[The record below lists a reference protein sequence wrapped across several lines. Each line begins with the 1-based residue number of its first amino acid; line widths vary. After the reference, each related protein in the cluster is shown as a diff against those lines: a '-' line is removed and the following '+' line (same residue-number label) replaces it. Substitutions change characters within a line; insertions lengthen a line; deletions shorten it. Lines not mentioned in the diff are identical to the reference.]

1 MKVRILQYPLV
12 LTKNLRVMW
21 IRNRIV
27 YVYDVEIFPNCF
39 HCCCKDTETGR
50 LYKFEISERRNQL
63 EDLVGFFLSEGQWNM
78 RMFCGYNNH
87 HYDDVIINYIID
99 YSRKL
104 ASLPYWKICQS
115 LFNLSTTIVED
126 EDGSREKLKQ
136 WKYAH
141 YFESMDLLTMQFSQ
155 KLRVG
160 LKTMQVTMHYKN
172 VYEYGGDFDQPLPV
186 DKIDEMIAYNI
197 NDVESTTEL
206 LNRLKEQI
214 ELRLFIEQEHG
225 IDCLSMDSVKMAETF
240 LLEEYSKRSGI
251 PKNVIKEMRSP
262 MDYIPLKD
270 VILPFI
276 KYKNPKLQDVLEDM
290 KKQIVYSKERKG
302 YEKKFV
308 LSNVVYSV
316 GVGGIHS
323 IHTPKIFLPK
333 DDEHIGH
340 ADVTSMYPSLLIKYQ
355 LGPRHLGK
363 LFCDIFEDIY
373 YERIEAKR
381 TGQKI
386 KNLFLK
392 IVLNSPTGKMQQ
404 EVSWMYDPFNVFKIR
419 INGQLILL
427 MLVDRL
433 LELGCEIIQVNTDGV
448 VYRAKNNLREGI
460 ERAISEIEQI
470 TQLGFEVDEYE
481 AFYQYAI
488 NDYFGVL
495 KGGEIE
501 EKGMFI
507 TKTKLGKGLA
517 PVVIPKAVI
526 NYFVHKIPVTE
537 TIEKDKDIRDFLM
550 SQAVDK
556 KFKVIHGDKPV
567 QRINRFYASTDGPYL
582 FKGLKNPLRTISF
595 VRLTFKNGTT
605 KEVPKGEVEEGGRYW
620 YNSHIVSIENIGER
634 IIDLNETEG
643 LQNMLTKSGVT
654 ILNKF
659 DDTPIEDRKINYRY
673 YTSEAKKII
682 ADFTEQQL
690 ELF

>member
-1 MKVRILQYPLV
+1 ML
-12 LTKNLRVMW
+12 
-21 IRNRIV
+21 IRSDRAIV
-27 YVYDVEIFPNCF
+27 YDIEIFPNVF
-39 HCCCKDTETGR
+39 HCCCKDSEDDKI
-50 LYKFEISERRNQL
+50 YKFEISERKNQL
-63 EDLVGFFLSEGQWNM
+63 KDIVEFFLQKDLI
-78 RMFCGYNNH
+78 FCGYNNH
-87 HYDDVIINYIID
+87 HYDDVVLNYIID
-99 YSRKL
+99 YQKTL
-104 ASLPYWKICQS
+104 TDLPFRRICQS
-115 LFNLSTTIVED
+115 LFNLSSYIVKD
-126 EDGSREKLKQ
+126 EEGSRDRLKR

-141 YFESMDLLTMQFSQ
+141 YFKSMDLLTMQFSQ

-172 VYEYGGDFDQPLPV
+172 VQEYDGDFDKFLPSE
-186 DKIDEMIAYNI
+186 KIDEMIAYNI

-206 LNRLKEQI
+206 LNRLKDQV

-240 LLEEYSKRSGI
+240 LLEKYSEKSGI

-262 MDYIPLKD
+262 MDWIPLKD

-276 KYKNPKLQDVLEDM
+276 RYKNPKLQAVLEDM
-290 KKQIVYSKERKG
+290 KSQIVYSKERKS

-323 IHTPKIFLPK
+323 IHNPKIFLPNE
-333 DDEHIGH
+333 DEFIGH
-340 ADVTSMYPSLLIKYQ
+340 ADVASMYPSLLIEYQ
-355 LGPRHLGK
+355 WGPRHLGK
-363 LFCDIFEDIY
+363 LFCDLFAGLKT
-373 YERIEAKR
+373 ERLEAKR
-381 TGQKI
+381 TGQKV
-386 KNLFLK
+386 KNNFLK

-427 MLVDRL
+427 LLVDRL
-433 LELGCEIIQVNTDGV
+433 LEIGAEIIQVNTDGV
-448 VYRAKNNLREGI
+448 VYRAKTQLKDRIQE
-460 ERAISEIEQI
+460 AISEVEQI
-470 TQLGFEVDEYE
+470 TRLEFESDEYE

-517 PVVIPKAVI
+517 PVVIPKAI
-526 NYFVHKIPVTE
+526 IAYFIKHIPVE
-537 TIEKDKDIRDFLM
+537 EFIKSDKDIKDFLM

-556 KFKVIHGDKPV
+556 KFTVWHGKNKV
-567 QRINRFYASTDGPYL
+567 QRINRFYASTNGPYL
-582 FKGLKNPLRTISF
+582 FKG
-595 VRLTFKNGTT
+595 
-605 KEVPKGEVEEGGRYW
+605 
-620 YNSHIVSIENIGER
+620 
-634 IIDLNETEG
+634 ET
-643 LQNMLTKSGVT
+643 LQELSNMLTKSGVT
-654 ILNKF
+654 ILNEF
-659 DDTPIEDRKINYRY
+659 DDLTIENRKINYRY
-673 YTSEAKKII
+673 YISEAMKII
-682 ADFTEQQL
+682 HDFTDQQL

>member
-1 MKVRILQYPLV
+1 ML
-12 LTKNLRVMW
+12 
-21 IRNRIV
+21 IREEV
-27 YVYDVEIFPNCF
+27 VVVYDIEIFPNCF
-39 HCCCKDTETGR
+39 HCCCKDTETGNI
-50 LYKFEISERRNQL
+50 YKFEISERKNML
-63 EDLVGFFLSEGQWNM
+63 EEMIKFFKRPKTL
-78 RMFCGYNNH
+78 FCGYNNH
-87 HYDDVIINYIID
+87 HYDDVVMNYIID
-99 YSRKL
+99 YQDIL
-104 ASLPYWKICQS
+104 ASLPYWRICQS
-115 LFNLSTTIVED
+115 LFNLSHTIVED
-126 EDGSREKLKQ
+126 EDGSRDKLKR

-141 YFESMDLLTMQFSQ
+141 YFHSMDLLTMQFSQ

-172 VYEYGGDFDQPLPV
+172 VQEYDGDFDQYIPV
-186 DKIDEMIAYNI
+186 TEIDKMIAYNI

-206 LNRLKEQI
+206 LNRLKDQV
-214 ELRLFIEQEHG
+214 ELRLFIEKEHG

-240 LLEEYSKRSGI
+240 LLEKYSEKSGI

-308 LSNVVYSV
+308 LSNVVYSI

-333 DDEHIGH
+333 EDEFIGH
-340 ADVTSMYPSLLIKYQ
+340 SDVASMYPSLLIEYRW
-355 LGPRHLGK
+355 GPRHLGK
-363 LFCDIFEDIY
+363 LFCDLFAGLKE
-373 YERIEAKR
+373 ERLEAKH
-381 TGQKI
+381 TGQTV

-427 MLVDRL
+427 MMVDRL

-448 VYRAKNNLREGI
+448 VYRAKKALRSRIQEATR
-460 ERAISEIEQI
+460 EVESI
-470 TQLGFEVDEYE
+470 TRLTFEDDEYE

-488 NDYFGVL
+488 NDYFGVI
-495 KGGEIE
+495 KGYSETHNPKLIE
-501 EKGMFI
+501 KKGMFI
-507 TKTKLGKGLA
+507 TDTKLGKGLA

-526 NYFVHKIPVTE
+526 NYFLTKQPVSE
-537 TIEKDKDIRDFLM
+537 FIEKDKDIRDFLM
-550 SQAVDK
+550 TQNVDK
-556 KFKVIHGDKPV
+556 KFKVVHGDTQV
-567 QRINRFYASTDGPYL
+567 QRINRFYASTNGYYL
-582 FKGLKNPLRTISF
+582 FKQSEDGSLEHMLK
-595 VRLTFKNGTT
+595 
-605 KEVPKGEVEEGGRYW
+605 
-620 YNSHIVSIENIGER
+620 
-634 IIDLNETEG
+634 
-643 LQNMLTKSGVT
+643 KSGVT

-673 YTSEAKKII
+673 YISEATKII
-682 ADFTEQQL
+682 ADFVNQQL

>member
-1 MKVRILQYPLV
+1 
-12 LTKNLRVMW
+12 
-21 IRNRIV
+21 
-27 YVYDVEIFPNCF
+27 
-39 HCCCKDTETGR
+39 
-50 LYKFEISERRNQL
+50 
-63 EDLVGFFLSEGQWNM
+63 
-78 RMFCGYNNH
+78 MFCGYNNH
-87 HYDDVIINYIID
+87 HYDDVVINYMID
-99 YSRKL
+99 YHRKL
-104 ASLPYWKICQS
+104 TDLPYWRVCQS

-126 EDGSREKLKQ
+126 EDGSREKLKR

-141 YFESMDLLTMQFSQ
+141 YFQSMDLLTMQFSQ

-172 VYEYGGDFDQPLPV
+172 VYEYEGDFDKPLPK
-186 DKIDEMIAYNI
+186 DEIDSMILYNI
-197 NDVESTTEL
+197 NDVESTEEL
-206 LNRLKEQI
+206 LNRLKDQI

-240 LLEEYSKRSGI
+240 LLEKYSERSGI

-290 KKQIVYSKERKG
+290 KKQIVYSKERKS

-323 IHTPKIFLPK
+323 IHTPQIFLPK

-340 ADVTSMYPSLLIKYQ
+340 ADVTSMYPSFLIKYQ
-355 LGPRHLGK
+355 WGPRHLGK
-363 LFCDIFEDIY
+363 LFCDIFSEIY
-373 YERIEAKR
+373 DERVEAKR
-381 TGQKI
+381 TGQKV

-448 VYRAKNNLREGI
+448 VYRAKNQLREGI
-460 ERAISEIEQI
+460 ERAIHEVESI
-470 TQLGFEVDEYE
+470 TQLMFEVDEYE

-488 NDYFGVL
+488 NDYFGVE
-495 KGGEIE
+495 KGYSETHDPKLIE
-501 EKGMFI
+501 KKGMFI
-507 TKTKLGKGLA
+507 TDTKLGKGLA

-526 NYFVHKIPVTE
+526 NYFLTKQPVDE
-537 TIEKDKDIRDFLM
+537 FIVKDRDIRDFLM

-556 KFKVIHGDKPV
+556 KFKVVHGEKPI

-582 FKGLKNPLRTISF
+582 YKVDP
-595 VRLTFKNGTT
+595 NGDRDKT
-605 KEVPKGEVEEGGRYW
+605 
-620 YNSHIVSIENIGER
+620 
-634 IIDLNETEG
+634 
-643 LQNMLTKSGVT
+643 NMLTKSGVT

-659 DDTPIEDRKINYRY
+659 DERPIEDRKINYRY
-673 YTSEAKKII
+673 YISEAKKVI

-690 ELF
+690 SLF

>member
-1 MKVRILQYPLV
+1 
-12 LTKNLRVMW
+12 MW

-27 YVYDVEIFPNCF
+27 CVYDVEIFPNCF

-63 EDLVGFFLSEGQWNM
+63 SELVEFF
-78 RMFCGYNNH
+78 RKTYMFCGYNNH
-87 HYDDVIINYIID
+87 HYDDVVINYMID
-99 YSRKL
+99 YHRKL
-104 ASLPYWKICQS
+104 TDLPYWRVCQS

-126 EDGSREKLKQ
+126 EDGSREKLKR

-141 YFESMDLLTMQFSQ
+141 YFQSMDLLTMQFSQ

-172 VYEYGGDFDQPLPV
+172 VYEYEGDFDKPLPK
-186 DKIDEMIAYNI
+186 DEIDSMILYNI
-197 NDVESTTEL
+197 NDVESTEEL
-206 LNRLKEQI
+206 LNRLKDQI

-240 LLEEYSKRSGI
+240 LLEKYSERSGI

-290 KKQIVYSKERKG
+290 KKQIVYSKERKS

-323 IHTPKIFLPK
+323 IHTPQIFLPK

-340 ADVTSMYPSLLIKYQ
+340 ADVTSMYPSFLIKYQ
-355 LGPRHLGK
+355 WGPRHLGK
-363 LFCDIFEDIY
+363 LFCDIFSEIY
-373 YERIEAKR
+373 DERVEAKR
-381 TGQKI
+381 TGQKV

-448 VYRAKNNLREGI
+448 VYRAKNQLREGI
-460 ERAISEIEQI
+460 ERAIHEVESI
-470 TQLGFEVDEYE
+470 TQLMFEVDEYE

-488 NDYFGVL
+488 NDYFGVE
-495 KGGEIE
+495 KGYSETHDPKLIE
-501 EKGMFI
+501 KKGMFI
-507 TKTKLGKGLA
+507 TDTKLGKGLA

-526 NYFVHKIPVTE
+526 NYFLTKQPVDE
-537 TIEKDKDIRDFLM
+537 FIVKDRDIRDFLM

-556 KFKVIHGDKPV
+556 KFKVVHGEKPI

-582 FKGLKNPLRTISF
+582 YKVDP
-595 VRLTFKNGTT
+595 NGDRDKT
-605 KEVPKGEVEEGGRYW
+605 
-620 YNSHIVSIENIGER
+620 
-634 IIDLNETEG
+634 
-643 LQNMLTKSGVT
+643 NMLTKSGVT

-659 DDTPIEDRKINYRY
+659 DERPIEDRKINYRY
-673 YTSEAKKII
+673 YISEAKKVI

-690 ELF
+690 SLF

>member
-1 MKVRILQYPLV
+1 
-12 LTKNLRVMW
+12 MW
-21 IRNRIV
+21 IRNDRAV
-27 YVYDVEIFPNCF
+27 VYDIEIFPNVF
-39 HCCCKDTETGR
+39 HTVLYDTE
-50 LYKFEISERRNQL
+50 LKMQLCLEISERRNDL
-63 EDLVGFFLSEGQWNM
+63 EELITLFTEDDNKIFV
-78 RMFCGYNNH
+78 GYNNH

-99 YSRKL
+99 YKDKL
-104 ASLPYWKICQS
+104 IKLPHWKICQS
-115 LFNLSTTIVED
+115 LFNLSSYIVKD
-126 EDGSREKLKQ
+126 EEGSREKLKK

-141 YFESMDLLTMQFSQ
+141 YFRSMDLLTMQFSQ

-172 VYEYGGDFDQPLPV
+172 VQEYEGDFNQPLL
-186 DKIDEMIAYNI
+186 IDEIDKMIKYNI

-206 LNRLKEQI
+206 LSRLKEQI
-214 ELRLFIEQEHG
+214 ELRLFIEKEHG

-240 LLEEYSKRSGI
+240 LLEKYSEKSGI
-251 PKNVIKEMRSP
+251 PKNVIKEWRSP

-276 KYKNPKLQDVLEDM
+276 RYKNPKLQDVLEDM
-290 KKQIVYSKERKG
+290 KKQIVYSKERKS

-308 LSNVVYSV
+308 LSNVVYSI

-333 DDEHIGH
+333 DDEFIGH
-340 ADVTSMYPSLLIKYQ
+340 ADVASMYPSLLIEYQ
-355 LGPRHLGK
+355 WGPRHLGK
-363 LFCDIFEDIY
+363 LFCDLFAGLKA
-373 YERIEAKR
+373 ERLEAKH
-381 TGQKI
+381 TGQKV
-386 KNLFLK
+386 KNQFLK

-433 LELGCEIIQVNTDGV
+433 LDLGCEIIQVNTDGV
-448 VYRAKNNLREGI
+448 VYRAKNTLREGI
-460 ERAISEIEQI
+460 QEAVSEVEQI
-470 TQLGFEVDEYE
+470 TRLEFESDEYE

-495 KGGEIE
+495 KNGEIE

-507 TKTKLGKGLA
+507 TKTKLGKGLS

-526 NYFVHKIPVTE
+526 NYFVHKMPVVE
-537 TIEKDKDIRDFLM
+537 FIEKDKDVRDFLM

-556 KFKVIHGDKPV
+556 KFKVMHGSKPV
-567 QRINRFYASTDGPYL
+567 QRINRFYASTNGEYL
-582 FKGLKNPLRTISF
+582 FKENPDDNRDKT
-595 VRLTFKNGTT
+595 
-605 KEVPKGEVEEGGRYW
+605 
-620 YNSHIVSIENIGER
+620 
-634 IIDLNETEG
+634 
-643 LQNMLTKSGVT
+643 NMLTKSGVT

-659 DDTPIEDRKINYRY
+659 DDLPIEDRKINYRY
-673 YTSEAKKII
+673 YISEAKKVI

-690 ELF
+690 SLFQ

>member
-1 MKVRILQYPLV
+1 MVV
-12 LTKNLRVMW
+12 C
-21 IRNRIV
+21 
-27 YVYDVEIFPNCF
+27 VYDIEIFPNCF
-39 HCCCKDTETGR
+39 HCCCKDTETGE
-50 LYKFEISERRNQL
+50 LYKFEISERKNQL
-63 EDLVGFFLSEGQWNM
+63 RELVEFFQRPYL
-78 RMFCGYNNH
+78 FCGYNNH

-99 YSRKL
+99 YYNAL
-104 ASLPYWKICQS
+104 TDLPYWRVCQS
-115 LFNLSTTIVED
+115 LFNLSSTIVGD
-126 EDGSREKLKQ
+126 EEGSREKVKR

-141 YFESMDLLTMQFSQ
+141 YFKSMDLLTMQFSQ

-172 VYEYGGDFDQPLPV
+172 VYEYEGDFDSPIFNK
-186 DKIDEMIAYNI
+186 DIDQMILYNI
-197 NDVESTTEL
+197 NDVESTEEL
-206 LNRLKEQI
+206 LNRLKDQI

-240 LLEEYSKRSGI
+240 LLEKYSERSGI

-290 KKQIVYSKERKG
+290 KKQIVYSKERKS

-323 IHTPKIFLPK
+323 IHTPQIFLPK

-340 ADVTSMYPSLLIKYQ
+340 ADVTSMYPSFLIKYQ
-355 LGPRHLGK
+355 WGPRHLGK
-363 LFCDIFEDIY
+363 LFCDIFSEIY
-373 YERIEAKR
+373 DERVEAKR
-381 TGQKI
+381 TGQKV

-448 VYRAKNNLREGI
+448 VYRAKNQLREGI
-460 ERAISEIEQI
+460 ERAIHEVETI
-470 TQLGFEVDEYE
+470 TQLMFEVDEYE

-488 NDYFGVL
+488 NDYFGVE
-495 KGGEIE
+495 KGYSETHNPKLIE
-501 EKGMFI
+501 KKGMFI
-507 TKTKLGKGLA
+507 TDTKLGKGLA

-526 NYFVHKIPVTE
+526 NYFLTKQPVDE
-537 TIEKDKDIRDFLM
+537 FIVKDRDIRDFLM

-556 KFKVIHGDKPV
+556 KFKVVHGEKPI
-567 QRINRFYASTDGPYL
+567 QRINRFYASIDGPYL
-582 FKGLKNPLRTISF
+582 YKVDP
-595 VRLTFKNGTT
+595 NGDREKT
-605 KEVPKGEVEEGGRYW
+605 
-620 YNSHIVSIENIGER
+620 
-634 IIDLNETEG
+634 
-643 LQNMLTKSGVT
+643 NMLTKSGVT

-659 DDTPIEDRKINYRY
+659 DERPIEDRKINYRY
-673 YTSEAKKII
+673 YISEAKKVI

-690 ELF
+690 SLF

>member
-1 MKVRILQYPLV
+1 MHTSINL
-12 LTKNLRVMW
+12 KNLRVMW

-27 YVYDVEIFPNCF
+27 HVYDVEIFPNCF
-39 HCCCKDTETGR
+39 HCCVKNTETGQ

-63 EDLVGFFLSEGQWNM
+63 TDVVDFFRLQPIEDYF

-87 HYDDVIINYIID
+87 HYDDVIINYMID
-99 YSRKL
+99 YRDKL
-104 ASLPYWKICQS
+104 AGLPYWRICQS
-115 LFNLSTTIVED
+115 LFNLSSTIVGD
-126 EDGSREKLKQ
+126 EEGSREKLKR

-141 YFESMDLLTMQFSQ
+141 YFQSMDLLTMQFSQ

-172 VYEYGGDFDQPLPV
+172 VYEYEGNFDSPIFNKDI
-186 DKIDEMIAYNI
+186 DKMISYNI
-197 NDVESTTEL
+197 NDVESTEEL
-206 LNRLKEQI
+206 LNRLKDQI

-240 LLEEYSKRSGI
+240 LLEKYSERSGI

-290 KKQIVYSKERKG
+290 KKQIVYSKERKS

-323 IHTPKIFLPK
+323 IHTPQIFLPK

-340 ADVTSMYPSLLIKYQ
+340 ADVTSMYPSFLIKYQ
-355 LGPRHLGK
+355 WGPRHLGK
-363 LFCDIFEDIY
+363 LFCDIFSEIY
-373 YERIEAKR
+373 DERVEAKR
-381 TGQKI
+381 TGQKV

-448 VYRAKNNLREGI
+448 VYRAKNQLREGI
-460 ERAISEIEQI
+460 ERAIHEVETI
-470 TQLGFEVDEYE
+470 TQLMFEIDEYE

-488 NDYFGVL
+488 NDYFGVE
-495 KGGEIE
+495 KGYSESHDPKLIE
-501 EKGMFI
+501 KKGMFI
-507 TKTKLGKGLA
+507 TDTKLGKGLA

-526 NYFVHKIPVTE
+526 NYFLTKQPVDE
-537 TIEKDKDIRDFLM
+537 FIVKDKDIRDFLM

-556 KFKVIHGDKPV
+556 KFKVVHGEKPI

-582 FKGLKNPLRTISF
+582 YKVDP
-595 VRLTFKNGTT
+595 NGDREKT
-605 KEVPKGEVEEGGRYW
+605 
-620 YNSHIVSIENIGER
+620 
-634 IIDLNETEG
+634 
-643 LQNMLTKSGVT
+643 NMLTKSGVT

-659 DDTPIEDRKINYRY
+659 DELPIEDRKINYRY
-673 YTSEAKKII
+673 YISEAKKVI

-690 ELF
+690 SLF

>member
-1 MKVRILQYPLV
+1 MHTSINL
-12 LTKNLRVMW
+12 KNLRVMW
-21 IRNRIV
+21 IRNMV
-27 YVYDVEIFPNCF
+27 VCVYDIEIFPNCF
-39 HCCCKDTETGR
+39 HCCCKDTETGE
-50 LYKFEISERRNQL
+50 LYKFEISERKNQL
-63 EDLVGFFLSEGQWNM
+63 RELVEFFQRPYL
-78 RMFCGYNNH
+78 FCGYNNH
-87 HYDDVIINYIID
+87 HYDDVIVNYMID
-99 YSRKL
+99 YYNAL
-104 ASLPYWKICQS
+104 TGLPYWRICQS
-115 LFNLSTTIVED
+115 LFNLSSTIVGD
-126 EDGSREKLKQ
+126 EEGSREKVKR

-141 YFESMDLLTMQFSQ
+141 YFKSMDLLTMQFSQ

-172 VYEYGGDFDQPLPV
+172 VYEYEGDFDSPIFNK
-186 DKIDEMIAYNI
+186 DIDQMISYNI
-197 NDVESTTEL
+197 NDVESTEEL
-206 LNRLKEQI
+206 LNRLKDQI

-240 LLEEYSKRSGI
+240 LLEKYSERSGI

-290 KKQIVYSKERKG
+290 KKQIVYSKERKS

-323 IHTPKIFLPK
+323 IHTPQIFLPK

-340 ADVTSMYPSLLIKYQ
+340 ADVTSMYPSFLIKYQ
-355 LGPRHLGK
+355 WGPRHLGK
-363 LFCDIFEDIY
+363 LFCDIFSEIY
-373 YERIEAKR
+373 DERVEAKR
-381 TGQKI
+381 TGQKV

-419 INGQLILL
+419 INGQLTLL

-448 VYRAKNNLREGI
+448 VYRAKNQLREGI
-460 ERAISEIEQI
+460 ERAIHEVETI
-470 TQLGFEVDEYE
+470 TQLMFEIDEYE

-488 NDYFGVL
+488 NDYFGVE
-495 KGGEIE
+495 KGYSETHDPKLIE
-501 EKGMFI
+501 KKGMFI
-507 TKTKLGKGLA
+507 TDTKLGKGLA

-526 NYFVHKIPVTE
+526 NYFLTKQPVDE
-537 TIEKDKDIRDFLM
+537 FIVKDKDIRDFLM

-556 KFKVIHGDKPV
+556 KFKVVHGEKPI

-582 FKGLKNPLRTISF
+582 YKVDP
-595 VRLTFKNGTT
+595 NGDREKT
-605 KEVPKGEVEEGGRYW
+605 
-620 YNSHIVSIENIGER
+620 
-634 IIDLNETEG
+634 
-643 LQNMLTKSGVT
+643 NMLTKSGVT

-659 DDTPIEDRKINYRY
+659 DELPIEDRKINYRY
-673 YTSEAKKII
+673 YISEAKKVI

-690 ELF
+690 SLF

>member
-1 MKVRILQYPLV
+1 
-12 LTKNLRVMW
+12 MW
-21 IRNRIV
+21 IRDRIV
-27 YVYDVEIFPNCF
+27 HVYDVEIFPNCF
-39 HCCCKDTETGR
+39 HCCVKNTETGQ
-50 LYKFEISERRNQL
+50 LYRFEISERRNQL
-63 EDLVGFFLSEGQWNM
+63 DELVDFFYYDSSDKL
-78 RMFCGYNNH
+78 RHTKMFCGYNNH

-99 YSRKL
+99 YYYKL
-104 ASLPYWKICQS
+104 ADLPYWRTCQS
-115 LFNLSTTIVED
+115 LFNLSQCIVED
-126 EDGSREKLKQ
+126 SEGSREKLKR

-141 YFESMDLLTMQFSQ
+141 YFESMDLLTMMFSQ

-160 LKTMQVTMHYKN
+160 LKTMQVTMHYRN
-172 VYEYGGDFDQPLPV
+172 VQEYDGDFNQFLPV
-186 DKIDEMIAYNI
+186 SEIDSMIAYNE
-197 NDVESTTEL
+197 NDVDSTTEL
-206 LNRLKEQI
+206 LNRLKDEI

-270 VILPFI
+270 VIMPFI
-276 KYKNPKLQDVLEDM
+276 RYKNPKLQEVLEDM
-290 KKQIVYSKERKG
+290 RKQVVYSKERKS

-308 LSNVVYSV
+308 LSDVVYSV

-323 IHTPKIFLPK
+323 IHTPKIFHPK

-363 LFCDIFEDIY
+363 LFCDIFEGIY
-373 YERIEAKR
+373 HERVEAKR

-448 VYRAKNNLREGI
+448 VYRAKNSLKNGI
-460 ERAISEIEQI
+460 QEAIHEVEQI

-481 AFYQYAI
+481 SFYQYAI

-495 KGGEIE
+495 KNGEIE

-507 TKTKLGKGLA
+507 TKTKLGKGLS

-537 TIEKDKDIRDFLM
+537 TIEKDRNIRDFLM

-582 FKGLKNPLRTISF
+582 FKQDGDDVDK
-595 VRLTFKNGTT
+595 
-605 KEVPKGEVEEGGRYW
+605 
-620 YNSHIVSIENIGER
+620 VS
-634 IIDLNETEG
+634 
-643 LQNMLTKSGVT
+643 NMLTKSGVT

-659 DDTPIEDRKINYRY
+659 DDLPIEDRKINYRY
-673 YTSEAKKII
+673 YISEAKKVI

-690 ELF
+690 SLF

>member
-1 MKVRILQYPLV
+1 
-12 LTKNLRVMW
+12 MW
-21 IRNRIV
+21 IRNDRAC
-27 YVYDVEIFPNCF
+27 VYDVEIFPNVF
-39 HCCCKDTETGR
+39 HAVIYDTEYKMR
-50 LYKFEISERRNQL
+50 LCIEISERRNDIEEL
-63 EDLVGFFLSEGQWNM
+63 ITLFTENDNKIFV
-78 RMFCGYNNH
+78 GYNNH
-87 HYDDVIINYIID
+87 HYDDVIVNYIID
-99 YSRKL
+99 YKDKL
-104 ASLPYWKICQS
+104 TNLPYWRICQS
-115 LFNLSTTIVED
+115 LFNLSSYIVKD
-126 EDGSREKLKQ
+126 EEGSREKLKR

-141 YFESMDLLTMQFSQ
+141 YFKSMDLLTMQFSQ

-160 LKTMQVTMHYKN
+160 LKTMQVTMHYNN
-172 VYEYGGDFDQPLPV
+172 VQEYDGDFDQPLPS

-206 LNRLKEQI
+206 LNRLKDQV

-240 LLEEYSKRSGI
+240 LLEKYSEKSGI

-262 MDYIPLKD
+262 MDYIPLQD

-276 KYKNPKLQDVLEDM
+276 RYKNPKLQDVLKDM

-302 YEKKFV
+302 YENKFV
-308 LSNVVYSV
+308 ISNVVYSV

-323 IHTPKIFLPK
+323 IHTPKIFRPGE
-333 DDEHIGH
+333 DEFIGH
-340 ADVTSMYPSLLIKYQ
+340 ADVASMYPSLLIEYQ
-355 LGPRHLGK
+355 WGPRHLGK
-363 LFCDIFEDIY
+363 LFCDLFAGLKA
-373 YERIEAKR
+373 ERLEAKH
-381 TGQKI
+381 TGQKV

-433 LELGCEIIQVNTDGV
+433 LGLGCEIIQVNTDGV
-448 VYRAKNNLREGI
+448 VYRAKNTLREGI
-460 ERAISEIEQI
+460 QEAISEVERI
-470 TQLGFEVDEYE
+470 TRLEFESDEYE

-517 PVVIPKAVI
+517 PVIIPKAVI
-526 NYFVHKIPVTE
+526 AYFTQHVPV
-537 TIEKDKDIRDFLM
+537 EKTVKEDKDIKDFLM

-556 KFKVIHGDKPV
+556 KFRVIHGEKPI
-567 QRINRFYASTDGPYL
+567 QRINRFYASTNGPYL
-582 FKGLKNPLRTISF
+582 YK
-595 VRLTFKNGTT
+595 RLYTQKDKVG
-605 KEVPKGEVEEGGRYW
+605 KP
-620 YNSHIVSIENIGER
+620 
-634 IIDLNETEG
+634 IIDPWGYTDGIYPEYEDH
-643 LQNMLTKSGVT
+643 NMLTKSGVT

-659 DDTPIEDRKINYRY
+659 DDRPIEDRKINYRY
-673 YTSEAKKII
+673 YISEAKKII

>member
-1 MKVRILQYPLV
+1 MHTSINL
-12 LTKNLRVMW
+12 KNLRVMW

-27 YVYDVEIFPNCF
+27 HVYDVEIFPNCF
-39 HCCCKDTETGR
+39 HCCVKNTETGQ

-63 EDLVGFFLSEGQWNM
+63 TDVVDFFRLQPIEDYF

-87 HYDDVIINYIID
+87 HYDDVIINYMID
-99 YSRKL
+99 YRDKL
-104 ASLPYWKICQS
+104 AGLPYWRICQS
-115 LFNLSTTIVED
+115 LFNLSSTIVGD
-126 EDGSREKLKQ
+126 EEGSREKLKR

-141 YFESMDLLTMQFSQ
+141 YFQSMDLLTMQFSQ

-172 VYEYGGDFDQPLPV
+172 VYEYEGNFDSPIFNKDI
-186 DKIDEMIAYNI
+186 DKMISYNI
-197 NDVESTTEL
+197 NDVESTEEL
-206 LNRLKEQI
+206 LNRLKDQI

-240 LLEEYSKRSGI
+240 LLEKYSERSGI

-290 KKQIVYSKERKG
+290 KKQIVYSKERKS

-323 IHTPKIFLPK
+323 IHTPQIFLPK

-340 ADVTSMYPSLLIKYQ
+340 ADVTSMYPSFLIKYQ
-355 LGPRHLGK
+355 WGPRHLGK
-363 LFCDIFEDIY
+363 LFCDIFSEIY
-373 YERIEAKR
+373 DERVEAKR
-381 TGQKI
+381 TGQKV

-448 VYRAKNNLREGI
+448 VYRAKNQLREGI
-460 ERAISEIEQI
+460 ERAIHEVETI
-470 TQLGFEVDEYE
+470 TQLMFEIDEYE

-488 NDYFGVL
+488 NDYFGVE
-495 KGGEIE
+495 KGYSETHDPKLIE
-501 EKGMFI
+501 KKGMFI
-507 TKTKLGKGLA
+507 TDTKLGKGLA

-526 NYFVHKIPVTE
+526 NYFLTKQPVDE
-537 TIEKDKDIRDFLM
+537 FIKKDLDIRDFLM

-556 KFKVIHGDKPV
+556 KFKVVHGEKPI
-567 QRINRFYASTDGPYL
+567 QRINRFYASTDGEYL
-582 FKGLKNPLRTISF
+582 FKRKYHEDAGKIKHISPPF
-595 VRLTFKNGTT
+595 EESYDYV
-605 KEVPKGEVEEGGRYW
+605 VPEYDE
-620 YNSHIVSIENIGER
+620 
-634 IIDLNETEG
+634 
-643 LQNMLTKSGVT
+643 QNMLTKSGVT

-659 DDTPIEDRKINYRY
+659 DELPIEDRKINYRY
-673 YTSEAKKII
+673 YISEAKKVI

-690 ELF
+690 SLF

>member
-1 MKVRILQYPLV
+1 
-12 LTKNLRVMW
+12 MW
-21 IRNRIV
+21 IRNKIV
-27 YVYDVEIFPNCF
+27 HTYDIEVFPNCF
-39 HCCCKDTETGR
+39 HCCCKDTENGQ
-50 LYKFEISERRNQL
+50 LYKFEISERKNQL
-63 EDLVGFFLSEGQWNM
+63 DELVDFFYYDRSEKQ
-78 RMFCGYNNH
+78 RHTKMFCGYNNH

-99 YSRKL
+99 YWYKL
-104 ASLPYWKICQS
+104 ADLPYWRICQS

-126 EDGSREKLKQ
+126 EDGNREKLKR

-141 YFESMDLLTMQFSQ
+141 YFYSMDLLTMQFSQ

-160 LKTMQVTMHYKN
+160 LKTMQATMHYKN
-172 VYEYGGDFDQPLPV
+172 VYEYEGDFNQPIPLSE
-186 DKIDEMIAYNI
+186 IDNMISYNI
-197 NDVESTTEL
+197 NDVESTEEL

-240 LLEEYSKRSGI
+240 LLEEYSKKSGI

-308 LSNVVYSV
+308 LSNVVYSI

-323 IHTPKIFLPK
+323 IHTPKIFLPN

-340 ADVTSMYPSLLIKYQ
+340 ADVTSMYPSLLIKYKW
-355 LGPRHLGK
+355 GPRHLGK
-363 LFCDIFEDIY
+363 LFCDIFENIY
-373 YERIEAKR
+373 NERVEAKR

-433 LELGCEIIQVNTDGV
+433 LDLGCEIIQVNTDGV
-448 VYRAKNNLREGI
+448 VYRAKNSLKNGIQEAIREV
-460 ERAISEIEQI
+460 EQI
-470 TQLGFEVDEYE
+470 TQLNFEIDEYE

-495 KGGEIE
+495 KNGEIE

-507 TKTKLGKGLA
+507 TKTKLGKGLQ

-526 NYFVHKIPVTE
+526 AYFTQGTPVTE
-537 TIEKDKDIRDFLM
+537 FIEKDNDIRDFLM

-556 KFKVIHGDKPV
+556 KFKVIHGNKPV
-567 QRINRFYASTDGPYL
+567 QRINRFYASTNGAFL
-582 FKGLKNPLRTISF
+582 FKQKDKENP
-595 VRLTFKNGTT
+595 
-605 KEVPKGEVEEGGRYW
+605 E
-620 YNSHIVSIENIGER
+620 
-634 IIDLNETEG
+634 
-643 LQNMLTKSGVT
+643 NMLTKSGIT
-654 ILNKF
+654 ILNKL
-659 DDTPIEDRKINYRY
+659 DDTTVENRKINYRY
-673 YTSEAKKII
+673 YISEATKII
-682 ADFTEQQL
+682 ADFVNQQL
-690 ELF
+690 ELFQ

>member
-1 MKVRILQYPLV
+1 ML
-12 LTKNLRVMW
+12 
-21 IRNRIV
+21 IREEV
-27 YVYDVEIFPNCF
+27 VVVYDIEIFPNCF
-39 HCCCKDTETGR
+39 HCCCKDTETGNI
-50 LYKFEISERRNQL
+50 YKFEISERKNML
-63 EDLVGFFLSEGQWNM
+63 EEEIEFFKRPKML
-78 RMFCGYNNH
+78 FCGYNNH
-87 HYDDVIINYIID
+87 HYDDVVMNYIID
-99 YSRKL
+99 YQNIL
-104 ASLPYWKICQS
+104 ASLPYWRICQS
-115 LFNLSTTIVED
+115 LFNLSRTIVED
-126 EDGSREKLKQ
+126 EDGSRDKLKR

-141 YFESMDLLTMQFSQ
+141 YFHSMDLLTMQFSQ

-172 VYEYGGDFDQPLPV
+172 VQEYDGDFDQPLPV
-186 DKIDEMIAYNI
+186 TEIDKMIAYNI

-206 LNRLKEQI
+206 LNRLKDQV
-214 ELRLFIEQEHG
+214 ELRLFIEKEHG

-240 LLEEYSKRSGI
+240 LLEKYSEKSGI

-308 LSNVVYSV
+308 LSNVVYSI

-333 DDEHIGH
+333 EDEFIGH
-340 ADVTSMYPSLLIKYQ
+340 SDVASMYPSLLIEYQ
-355 LGPRHLGK
+355 WGPRHLGK
-363 LFCDIFEDIY
+363 LFCDLFAGLKE
-373 YERIEAKR
+373 ERLEAKH
-381 TGQKI
+381 TGQTV

-427 MLVDRL
+427 MMVDRL

-448 VYRAKNNLREGI
+448 VYRAKKALCSRIQEATREV
-460 ERAISEIEQI
+460 ESI
-470 TQLGFEVDEYE
+470 TRLTFEDDEYE

-488 NDYFGVL
+488 NDYFGVI
-495 KGGEIE
+495 KGYSETHNPKLIE
-501 EKGMFI
+501 KKGMFI
-507 TKTKLGKGLA
+507 TDTKLGKGLA

-526 NYFVHKIPVTE
+526 NYFLTKQPVSE
-537 TIEKDKDIRDFLM
+537 FIEKDKDIRDFLM
-550 SQAVDK
+550 TQNVDK
-556 KFKVIHGDKPV
+556 KFKVVHGDTQV
-567 QRINRFYASTDGPYL
+567 QRINRFYASTNGYYL
-582 FKGLKNPLRTISF
+582 FKQSEDGSLEHMLK
-595 VRLTFKNGTT
+595 
-605 KEVPKGEVEEGGRYW
+605 
-620 YNSHIVSIENIGER
+620 
-634 IIDLNETEG
+634 
-643 LQNMLTKSGVT
+643 KSGVT

-659 DDTPIEDRKINYRY
+659 DDTPIENRKINYRY
-673 YTSEAKKII
+673 YISEATKII
-682 ADFTEQQL
+682 ADFVNQQL